1 MCAFET
7 IFYQP
12 NKQFIMKT
20 KNSIYRFSKHIFYLL
35 LTTVLITS
43 CGYGVYKNDDLYEKL
58 EQAYFEGQRDALEND
73 VRIKRNA
80 DSCWIW
86 TKSPWDNNRAPIFD
100 PSFECQ

>member
-1 MCAFET
+1 
-7 IFYQP
+7 
-12 NKQFIMKT
+12 MKT

-43 CGYGVYKNDDLYEKL
+43 CGYGVYKNDDLYKTL
-58 EQAYFEGQRDALEND
+58 EQAYFEGQRDALQND
-73 VRIKRNA
+73 IRIKRNA

-86 TKSPWDNNRAPIFD
+86 TKSPWDNGRPPMFD